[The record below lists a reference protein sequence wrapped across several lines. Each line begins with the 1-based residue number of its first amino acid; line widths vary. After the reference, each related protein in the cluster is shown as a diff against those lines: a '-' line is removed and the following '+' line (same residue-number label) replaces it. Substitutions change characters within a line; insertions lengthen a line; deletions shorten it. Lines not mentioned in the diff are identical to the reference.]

1 MYCCRDFTVRY
12 SACSTVSASCSLH
25 ARGVGTLTTEEP
37 RLFWHW
43 ELGER
48 VGGTCSVLTR
58 VGGRADVLHYAAYDA
73 SNGTVVVGAVHS
85 LNASQAAI
93 TSQATAGR
101 LAAPSPPFAGDRDI
115 ATPSSPPLSPPPSP
129 TLPTPP
135 PLSPPLPSPQSPGVP
150 PVLVSAAAGPDALSL
165 ASDTSPPPS
174 VPITTPP
181 PSIPIT
187 TPPPSVPI
195 TTPPPVVIA
204 LRDEDVFSD
213 DGKTDASET
222 EEEEAAEKDSASSML
237 RVCVVPLLAVVAASF
252 ALSS

>member
-1 MYCCRDFTVRY
+1 M
-12 SACSTVSASCSLH
+12 
-25 ARGVGTLTTEEP
+25 
-37 RLFWHW
+37 
-43 ELGER
+43 
-48 VGGTCSVLTR
+48 
-58 VGGRADVLHYAAYDA
+58 LHYAAYDA

-129 TLPTPP
+129 TLP
-135 PLSPPLPSPQSPGVP
+135 SPPSPGVP

-174 VPITTPP
+174 V
-181 PSIPIT
+181 PIT

-222 EEEEAAEKDSASSML
+222 EEEEEAEKDSASSML

>member
-1 MYCCRDFTVRY
+1 
-12 SACSTVSASCSLH
+12 
-25 ARGVGTLTTEEP
+25 
-37 RLFWHW
+37 
-43 ELGER
+43 
-48 VGGTCSVLTR
+48 
-58 VGGRADVLHYAAYDA
+58 VLHYAAYDA

-129 TLPTPP
+129 TLP
-135 PLSPPLPSPQSPGVP
+135 SPPSPGVP

-174 VPITTPP
+174 IPITTPP
-181 PSIPIT
+181 PSVPVT